1 MQTTFIIQVTLSP
14 DLWTL
19 ILKAES
25 HGLGFFFNRI
35 LRAKGGTE
43 QEIN

>member
-1 MQTTFIIQVTLSP
+1 MQTTFIIQVMLSP
-14 DLWTL
+14 NLWTL

-25 HGLGFFFNRI
+25 HGLVFFNRL
-35 LRAKGGTE
+35 LRAKGGTK

>member
-19 ILKAES
+19 ILKTES
-25 HGLGFFFNRI
+25 HGLVFFNHI